1 MEFIA
6 VVVEFPKS
14 FADSFLVVLTK
25 IGDCPEVRCQT
36 VNKPYHFDVASAFTF
51 EPSGRT
57 D

>member
-6 VVVEFPKS
+6 VVVKFPKS

>member
-25 IGDCPEVRCQT
+25 IGDCPEVR
-36 VNKPYHFDVASAFTF
+36 
-51 EPSGRT
+51 
-57 D
+57 